1 MELFIQR
8 LIDGITNG
16 AIYSVI
22 AIALVLIFKATTLV
36 NFAQGELAMLGTF
49 FVYVLAAEQGL
60 NVWVAIPIAMALSAL
75 LAAGIERVLIRP
87 FDPSDHL
94 PVVIITLGLFLIIN
108 SVAGEVWNFQTRR
121 FQSPFPNNPLEDRF
135 DIFGARLQYSALG
148 LWVTLGVMLAAIWL
162 ILNRTK
168 VGLSFRAVSSNTEA
182 ARLVGIHTGR
192 TLQFGWALAGAI
204 GTLGGAVVANFLFGG
219 VDPNIM
225 ARLLIFSFA
234 AAALGGLDSIGGAV
248 VGGSI
253 VGLAQSMLVGY
264 GRDIPGLDWLDFE
277 LSLFVAF
284 AVIIAI
290 LWVRPAGLFGT
301 QRVERV

>member
-1 MELFIQR
+1 M
-8 LIDGITNG
+8 
-16 AIYSVI
+16 V
-22 AIALVLIFKATTLV
+22 
-36 NFAQGELAMLGTF
+36 
-49 FVYVLAAEQGL
+49 
-60 NVWVAIPIAMALSAL
+60 LSAV

-108 SVAGEVWNFQTRR
+108 SLAGEIWSFQTRR
-121 FQSPFPNNPLEDRF
+121 FQSPFPNDPLGDRF
-135 DIFGARLQYSALG
+135 EIFGARLQYSALG
-148 LWVTLGVMLAAIWL
+148 LWVTLGFMLGAIWL
-162 ILNRTK
+162 ILNKTK
-168 VGLSFRAVSSNTEA
+168 VGLAFRAVSSNTEA
-182 ARLVGIHTGR
+182 ARLVGIRTGR

-264 GRDIPGLDWLDFE
+264 GRDVPGLDWLDFE